1 MKKQAKGIIA
11 LSALLA
17 ALGGSYAVLKLT
29 APENGEE
36 DKSSAVI
43 ETTSEAK
50 GNGTILISENG
61 AVTTVKK
68 AVVKNG
74 EGEINVILK
83 DEPTEDTSATYT
95 LEDYSDLDV
104 DISMVGTLVNNGN
117 GMAAEALIAEN
128 CTDLAKYGL
137 EDPAATVEFTF
148 ESGNT
153 AKFFIGDK
161 APSNSG
167 TYVLVNGTD
176 DVYTVSNSLMANYLR
191 SVKEFISSTVLAK
204 PDDDNYPKIDSIRIE
219 RGDMDEDMLIEYDKS
234 SDDKNSGGTSA
245 THVLVEPL
253 FSYLTVEKSNGIT
266 NGMFGLAAKEIYALN
281 CKESDIAGAGLS
293 DPFCRVTME
302 CGNGKT
308 YVLLL
313 SEIFTDESGEKC
325 SYGMLE
331 GGKVIYIISAD
342 NAKWLTVQP
351 IDIVS
356 RMLITNYVW
365 NITDMTVSGGGK
377 TVEMKVSRKDPEA
390 ILDSPS
396 AEDFKVKKNGEELDA
411 ERFRQFYSF
420 LVSSNAEEFALD
432 EPVPDGEPAASIEFT
447 DSYFGKTFRYDFYDD
462 SLMRSLIVVDGK
474 SKYYCT
480 KSFVNTLIENIKRI
494 DTGEDYV
501 TTW

>member
-17 ALGGSYAVLKLT
+17 ALGGSYAVLRLT
-29 APENGEE
+29 APESEAE
-36 DKSSAVI
+36 PSSAVI

-50 GNGTILISENG
+50 GKGTILISDDGEV
-61 AVTTVKK
+61 ATVKK
-68 AVVKNG
+68 AVVKNA
-74 EGEINVILK
+74 EGEIKVILK
-83 DEPTEDTSATYT
+83 DEPTEETSATYT
-95 LEDYSDLDV
+95 LEDYKDLDV

-117 GMAAEALIAEN
+117 GMTAEALIAEN

-137 EDPAATVEFTF
+137 AEPSATVEFTF

-153 AKFFIGDK
+153 AKFFVGDK
-161 APSNSG
+161 APTNSG
-167 TYVLVNGTD
+167 TYVMVSGTD
-176 DVYTVSNSLMANYLR
+176 DVYTVSNSLMANYAR
-191 SVKEFISSTVLAK
+191 SVKEFISCTVLAK
-204 PDDDNYPKIDSIRIE
+204 PDDDQYPKINSIRIE

-245 THVLVEPL
+245 SHVLVEPV
-253 FSYLTVEKSNGIT
+253 FSYLTVEKSNGVT

-293 DPFCRVTME
+293 DPFCRVTMDCE
-302 CGNGKT
+302 GGKT

-313 SEIFTDESGEKC
+313 SEIFTDEGGEKC
-325 SYGMLE
+325 CYGMLE
-331 GGKVIYIISAD
+331 GGKVIYIITAD
-342 NAKWLTVQP
+342 NAQWLTVQP

-356 RMLITNYVW
+356 KMLIANYVW

-377 TVEMKVSRKDPEA
+377 TVDFKISQKDPDA
-390 ILDSPS
+390 VLDSPS
-396 AEDFKVKKNGEELDA
+396 TDDFNVRKNGEEFDT
-411 ERFRQFYSF
+411 ERYRKFYSF

-432 EPVPDGEPAASIEFT
+432 APVPEGEPAASVKFT
-447 DSYFGKTFRYDFYDD
+447 DSYSGKTFRYDFYDD

-480 KSFVNTLIENIKRI
+480 KNFVNVLIDNIGRI
-494 DTGEDYV
+494 DTGEDFV
-501 TTW
+501 TNW